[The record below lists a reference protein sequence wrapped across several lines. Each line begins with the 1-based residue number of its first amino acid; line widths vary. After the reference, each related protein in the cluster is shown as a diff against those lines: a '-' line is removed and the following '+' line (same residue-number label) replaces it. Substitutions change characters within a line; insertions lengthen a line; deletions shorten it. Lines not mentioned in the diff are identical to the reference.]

1 MKRIILF
8 FLLIVNTISLSAQSE
23 EWKEYC
29 QLQLKAQSA
38 FKKGDYQK
46 ASKSYSQMDS
56 VYGKIVDYA
65 DMRNFC
71 IAAANIG
78 DTSLVRKTLMTITGY
93 KCFDLAF
100 FNNPIFNAYKEKD
113 WWTICDS
120 LSHIYGH
127 KNQFY
132 IDTLR
137 RMQYRDSIIRYQF
150 VHAADKTVRDSA
162 RLIMRS
168 TDSVNT
174 IILTKL
180 ISEHGLPTWKNLGYE
195 GFHRAYIVMMHV
207 DQQLQDKL
215 IEQFIPLMDEGL
227 IPRDKMAYLI
237 DRQLIRQRL
246 PQRYACQVYRGGKYE
261 PIEDIENLNA
271 RRESMWL
278 QPVDIEKTKANI
290 VEYE

>member
-1 MKRIILF
+1 MKRIFLF
-8 FLLIVNTISLSAQSE
+8 FLLIVSAIRLSAQSE

-29 QLQLKAQSA
+29 HLQLKAQSA
-38 FKKGDYQK
+38 FKKGDYPQTSQFY
-46 ASKSYSQMDS
+46 SKMDS
-56 VYGKIVDYA
+56 VYGKIMDYA
-65 DMRNFC
+65 DMRNYC
-71 IAAANIG
+71 IAVANIG
-78 DTSLVRKTLMTITGY
+78 NTSLVRKTLMTITEY
-93 KCFDLAF
+93 KCFDIAF
-100 FNNPIFNAYKEKD
+100 FNHPIFNAYKEKD

-120 LSHIYGH
+120 LSQIYGH
-127 KNQFY
+127 KNLFY

-137 RMQYRDSIIRYQF
+137 RMQHRDSIIRYQF
-150 VHAADKTVRDSA
+150 VHATDNTARDSA
-162 RLIMRS
+162 RLIMRA
-168 TDSVNT
+168 TDSTNT
-174 IILTKL
+174 IILRKL

-207 DQQLQDKL
+207 DQQLQDSL

-237 DRQLIRQRL
+237 DRQLVRQKL
-246 PQRYACQVYRGGKYE
+246 PQRYACQSYRGGKYQ

-278 QPVDIEKTKANI
+278 RPVDIEKTKASI